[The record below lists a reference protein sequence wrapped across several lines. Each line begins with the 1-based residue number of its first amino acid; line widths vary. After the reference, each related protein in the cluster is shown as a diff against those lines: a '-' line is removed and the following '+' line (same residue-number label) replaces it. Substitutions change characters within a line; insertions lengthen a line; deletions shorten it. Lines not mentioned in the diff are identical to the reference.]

1 MMNLKAQL
9 AISLIEKWGLVASKV
24 EGETS
29 NGGNRLLVMTPKE
42 MVGRAM
48 DTAERAVDD
57 MMAMGW
63 MKEGEEE

>member
-1 MMNLKAQL
+1 MNLKAQL
-9 AISLIEKWGLVASKV
+9 AISLIDKWGLVASKI

-48 DTAERAVDD
+48 ETAERAVDE
-57 MMAMGW
+57 MTALGW
-63 MKEGEEE
+63 ITEE